1 MSIFESENR
10 EMEERLVRFFQ
21 GEKLTPEEERELE
34 RWMQDAGHRRAY
46 YRLRS
51 LYGAVYAQRVGMK
64 ADVVKAWRAF
74 ERRVRSGR
82 RLGRWGAWAAMVAV
96 LLGAAWFVALHW
108 QPVEREGRMLAQ
120 AAEELSNRVV
130 LTLSDGRQV
139 ALSEEVGDLE
149 ERGGVRMRHDGQQL
163 SYGGQDSVAAVVYN
177 TLSTPRG
184 AEYCVELADGTQ
196 VWLNAGSELRYPTA
210 FRGATREVYLCG
222 EAFFD
227 VATRRECPFIVHASA
242 FDVRVTGTEFN
253 VRDYPREAAS
263 ATLAEGRVE
272 VVQGGRSTVLSPGEE
287 AVPSAGGM
295 QVRKVNLDEAIA
307 WRKNAFSFKE
317 KPLEEL
323 LNEIGRWYDVE
334 VFYLNPSLKGLHFT
348 AWFRRT
354 ESIERV
360 VEVLEKTQKV
370 KFDLKGKTLIVK
382 EYKP

>member
-1 MSIFESENR
+1 MSICENENR

-21 GEKLTPEEERELE
+21 GEKLTTEEERELE
-34 RWMQDAGHRRAY
+34 RWMQDAGHRRVY

-74 ERRVRSGR
+74 ERRMRPGR
-82 RLGRWGAWAAMVAV
+82 RLGRWGAWAAAVAV

-139 ALSEEVGDLE
+139 ALSEEAGNLE
-149 ERGGVRMRHDGQQL
+149 ERGGARMRHDGQQL

-184 AEYCVELADGTQ
+184 AEYCVELADGTR

-210 FRGATREVYLCG
+210 FRGATREVYLSG

-227 VATRRECPFIVHASA
+227 QH
-242 FDVRVTGTEFN
+242 TGELGLPGH
-253 VRDYPREAAS
+253 VVKPGLCAA
-263 ATLAEGRVE
+263 V
-272 VVQGGRSTVLSPGEE
+272 
-287 AVPSAGGM
+287 
-295 QVRKVNLDEAIA
+295 D
-307 WRKNAFSFKE
+307 
-317 KPLEEL
+317 
-323 LNEIGRWYDVE
+323 
-334 VFYLNPSLKGLHFT
+334 
-348 AWFRRT
+348 
-354 ESIERV
+354 SIERSGNICRNQRCKLFLERIEVIDLASLRLWIPVGV
-360 VEVLEKTQKV
+360 VVHTYQ
-370 KFDLKGKTLIVK
+370 DLRI
-382 EYKP
+382 ERPRRFQP

>member
-1 MSIFESENR
+1 
-10 EMEERLVRFFQ
+10 MEERLVRFFQ
-21 GEKLTPEEERELE
+21 GEKLTTEEERELE
-34 RWMQDAGHRRAY
+34 RWMQDAGHRRVY

-74 ERRVRSGR
+74 ERRMRPGR
-82 RLGRWGAWAAMVAV
+82 RLGRWGAWAAAVAV

-139 ALSEEVGDLE
+139 ALSEEAGNLE
-149 ERGGVRMRHDGQQL
+149 ERGGARMRHDGQQL

-184 AEYCVELADGTQ
+184 AEYCVELADGTR

-210 FRGATREVYLCG
+210 FRGATREVYLSG

-227 VATRRECPFIVHASA
+227 VAEQRDRPFIVHASA

-253 VRDYPREAAS
+253 VRDYPRETAS

-272 VVQGGRSTVLSPGEE
+272 VMQGGRSAALVPGEE
-287 AVPSAGGM
+287 AIPTAGGM
-295 QVRKVNLDEAIA
+295 QVRKVNLDEALA
-307 WRKNAFSFKE
+307 WRRNAFSFKE
-317 KPLEEL
+317 RPLEEL
-323 LNEIGRWYDVE
+323 LNEIGRWYDLE

-354 ESIERV
+354 ESIGRV
-360 VEVLEKTQKV
+360 MEVLEKTQKV
-370 KFDLKGKTLIVK
+370 KFELKGKTLIVK
-382 EYKP
+382 EY

>member
-1 MSIFESENR
+1 MSICESENR
-10 EMEERLVRFFQ
+10 EMEERLVRFFR
-21 GEKLTPEEERELE
+21 GENLTPEEEWELE
-34 RWMQDAGHRRAY
+34 QWMQDAGHRQAY

-64 ADVVKAWRAF
+64 ADVVKAWEAF
-74 ERRVRSGR
+74 EWRVRSGR
-82 RLGRWGAWAAMVAV
+82 RLGRWGVWAAAVAV
-96 LLGAAWFVALHW
+96 LLGVAWFVALHW
-108 QPVEREGRMLAQ
+108 QAVEREGRMLAQ
-120 AAEELSNRVV
+120 AGEELSNRVV

-139 ALSEEVGDLE
+139 ALSEKAGNLE
-149 ERGGVRMRHDGQQL
+149 ERGGARMRHDGQQL

-184 AEYCVELADGTQ
+184 AEYCVELADGTR

-272 VVQGGRSTVLSPGEE
+272 VMQGGRSAALVPGEE
-287 AVPSAGGM
+287 AITTADGIR
-295 QVRKVNLDEAIA
+295 VRKVNLDEAIA
-307 WRKNAFSFKE
+307 WRRNAFSFRE
-317 KPLEEL
+317 RPLEEL
-323 LNEIGRWYDVE
+323 LSEIGRWYDVE

-354 ESIERV
+354 ESIG
-360 VEVLEKTQKV
+360 EVMRILEKTQKV
-370 KFDLKGKTLIVK
+370 KFELKGKTLIVK
-382 EYKP
+382 EY